1 MLMTAITI
9 NVVIHVMRWLD
20 IVNKRVQKLCRAL
33 REFGLCLEELKGRA
47 ERGLDPFFQV
57 TYAFSD
63 ESLTAKCQITSPKR
77 ILFTKSARL

>member
-1 MLMTAITI
+1 MTAITI
-9 NVVIHVMRWLD
+9 NVVIHVRRWFD
-20 IVNKRVQKLCRAL
+20 IVNKRVKKLCRVL
-33 REFGLCLEELKGRA
+33 REFRLCLAELKDGPSEGSTR
-47 ERGLDPFFQV
+47 LYQV